1 MKIKNKSI
9 HKKCL
14 LSSFLPPFSQPQRQ
28 LYQTGCGHSPSAV
41 AGHTAGRH
49 GAFFLPNF
57 KINERNTSQ
66 FFLKKEKGVIKI
78 YLHTHTHTHTLLT
91 VFQVSAFLPGTT
103 LFLLLDLPPPGGG
116 GKYQNFTGTVSL
128 IWPCWLSWR
137 MEQWWLWRGRSWH
150 QRWWTGWRWWT
161 G

>member
-57 KINERNTSQ
+57 NINERNTSQ
-66 FFLKKEKGVIKI
+66 FVFKKEKVFIKR
-78 YLHTHTHTHTLLT
+78 YLHICIYTHTHTL
-91 VFQVSAFLPGTT
+91 
-103 LFLLLDLPPPGGG
+103 
-116 GKYQNFTGTVSL
+116 
-128 IWPCWLSWR
+128 
-137 MEQWWLWRGRSWH
+137 
-150 QRWWTGWRWWT
+150 
-161 G
+161 

>member
-49 GAFFLPNF
+49 GAFFLSNF
-57 KINERNTSQ
+57 NINEMNTSQ
-66 FFLKKEKGVIKI
+66 IVFKKEKVFIKRYLHICIYTHTHTLQTHTHTTDIAKCMI
-78 YLHTHTHTHTLLT
+78 YLLIQVNTHTHTHTYT
-91 VFQVSAFLPGTT
+91 HTHT
-103 LFLLLDLPPPGGG
+103 H
-116 GKYQNFTGTVSL
+116 YT
-128 IWPCWLSWR
+128 
-137 MEQWWLWRGRSWH
+137 
-150 QRWWTGWRWWT
+150 
-161 G
+161 

>member
-66 FFLKKEKGVIKI
+66 FVLKKEKVFIKR
-78 YLHTHTHTHTLLT
+78 YLHIYIYIYTHTHTL
-91 VFQVSAFLPGTT
+91 T
-103 LFLLLDLPPPGGG
+103 L
-116 GKYQNFTGTVSL
+116 SL
-128 IWPCWLSWR
+128 SLSLFRWIK
-137 MEQWWLWRGRSWH
+137 LGRAH
-150 QRWWTGWRWWT
+150 VCTPL
-161 G
+161 

>member
-57 KINERNTSQ
+57 NINERNTSQ
-66 FFLKKEKGVIKI
+66 FVFKKEKVFIKRYLHI
-78 YLHTHTHTHTLLT
+78 YIYIHTHTRVHINYTFSTLQKT
-91 VFQVSAFLPGTT
+91 
-103 LFLLLDLPPPGGG
+103 DL
-116 GKYQNFTGTVSL
+116 
-128 IWPCWLSWR
+128 
-137 MEQWWLWRGRSWH
+137 
-150 QRWWTGWRWWT
+150 
-161 G
+161 